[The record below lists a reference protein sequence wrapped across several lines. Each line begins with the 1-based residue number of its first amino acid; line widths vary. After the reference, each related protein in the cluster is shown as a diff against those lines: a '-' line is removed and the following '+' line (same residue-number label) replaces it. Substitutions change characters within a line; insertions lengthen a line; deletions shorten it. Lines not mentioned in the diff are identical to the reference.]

1 MSGRNK
7 CYVVYAAYLF
17 GFLRRSVRMYVLVL
31 CLSFCLFWN
40 LISVFSSFFS
50 KEQFSSFLPPVQ
62 PFYSPGWVVVAI
74 STHSLDSRNAQT
86 SSSSVLSVISI
97 WLDTAYLS
105 HLFSMLRVGTVAV
118 AGGKSNLQDLLLFWE
133 EKKRNSFRTFIIHFT
148 QSLCHSGICT
158 DLCIK
163 LGRLIT
169 TYGMCTLYHVRER
182 DEDGCQGQQVKGHE
196 TASIY
201 PLHPSQPTDAQSI
214 SVLTGNPSL
223 VG

>member
-1 MSGRNK
+1 MSSTQRT
-7 CYVVYAAYLF
+7 F
-17 GFLRRSVRMYVLVL
+17 
-31 CLSFCLFWN
+31 
-40 LISVFSSFFS
+40 SVFC
-50 KEQFSSFLPPVQ
+50 
-62 PFYSPGWVVVAI
+62 VVAYVCMYSYYAFLFVSSGI
-74 STHSLDSRNAQT
+74 WFRFFLLFFRKSNFLLFYLQCNHFIPLVEWLWLYLSTHSLDSRNAQT

-118 AGGKSNLQDLLLFWE
+118 AGWKSNLQDLLLFWE

-169 TYGMCTLYHVRER
+169 TYGMCT
-182 DEDGCQGQQVKGHE
+182 
-196 TASIY
+196 
-201 PLHPSQPTDAQSI
+201 
-214 SVLTGNPSL
+214 
-223 VG
+223 